1 MILGDCFVFLYD
13 HMRID
18 ETLVF
23 FFGFYCVKLGFQI
36 LFEFFR
42 LLSH

>member
-13 HMRID
+13 NMRID

-23 FFGFYCVKLGFQI
+23 FLVVIVLN
-36 LFEFFR
+36 
-42 LLSH
+42 